1 MKKLKFLSFLM
12 AALTLVVAC
21 SDKDD
26 DKNANPLISVEYNGT
41 KWETTTVV
49 ASYTSVT
56 DGTMI
61 NATKISSQDQLVIS
75 FTGTTTG
82 TQIFADPGEGA
93 LFSIS
98 LAGLGSYTTLFTGG
112 NVGELVITKYDNEKK
127 LISGTFHCTA
137 ENFEGDV
144 IEFTNGQFSNIPV
157 MN

>member
-1 MKKLKFLSFLM
+1 MKKLKFMSFLM
-12 AALTLVVAC
+12 AAVTLIAAC
-21 SDKDD
+21 TGKDD
-26 DKNANPLISVEYNGT
+26 DEKTDPQISVEYNGT

-49 ASYTSVT
+49 ASYTSAT

-61 NATKISSQDQLVIS
+61 NATKVSSQDQLVIS

-82 TQIFADPGEGA
+82 THVFADPGEGA

-98 LAGLGSYTTLFTGG
+98 LAGLGAYTTLFADG

-137 ENFEGDV
+137 ENFDGDE
-144 IEFTNGQFSNIPV
+144 IEFANGEFRNIPV